1 MQLQDYIRDIP
12 DFPKPGIMF
21 KDITTLLA
29 HPEAFAASVDMLAEL
44 VKDADKIVWLD
55 ARWFI
60 FASAVAYK
68 LRKPLVLIRK
78 KWKLPYKTIDISY
91 DLEYGSDS
99 FSMHTD
105 SIASGEKIAI
115 VDDLLATGWT
125 AKAAI
130 DLIEKSGWIIDSL
143 NFVIILD
150 ELNWISKLEGHKVNS
165 LVSY

>member
-29 HPEAFAASVDMLAEL
+29 QPEAFAASVDMLAEL
-44 VKDADKIVWLD
+44 VKDADKIVGLD
-55 ARWFI
+55 ARGFI

-68 LRKPLVLIRK
+68 LGKPLILIRK
-78 KWKLPYKTIDISY
+78 KWKLPYKTINISY

-130 DLIEKSGWIIDSL
+130 DLIEKSGWIVDNL

-150 ELNWISKLEGHKVNS
+150 ELNWIAKLEGHKVNS

>member
-1 MQLQDYIRDIP
+1 MNLENYIRTVP
-12 DFPKPGIMF
+12 DFPIEGIQF

-29 HPEAFAASVDMLAEL
+29 NPEAFNHSVDLLAEL
-44 VKDADKIVWLD
+44 VKDADKIIWLD

-60 FASAVAYK
+60 FWRAVAYK
-68 LRKPLVLIRK
+68 LKKPFVLIRK

-99 FSMHTD
+99 FSMHID
-105 SIASGEKIAI
+105 SINPWEKVAI

-130 DLIEKSGWIIDSL
+130 DLVEKSGWIIDSL

-150 ELNWISKLEGHKVNS
+150 ELNWISKLEWYKVNS